1 MTHPILTTFF
11 LLICGFAT
19 STFAEDPRQN
29 LAEAL
34 ATKDLSQIRLAVDR
48 VKAALGPRAGVPEV
62 ADQYMEVPREE
73 TPLTRKEIQDAA
85 GVLLRQVE
93 RKRFWNIDIDPT
105 QMQAPLRAP
114 ASILS
119 ASIALGRSQLWEEAI
134 AQKQAQ
140 DTAEFLLW
148 TQTQAGADCFPFPAA
163 ENTSQDRAM
172 QVATQFLEKAKSKG
186 RWEQTVRNGWIFADH
201 GDGGLQ
207 FDNSECGVAMFEYY
221 EWTKEPKY
229 LESAKR
235 AASWALNQ
243 PLCVNWNYNAFSVEL
258 LAKAYAVTNEA
269 KYLDAA
275 VLKATHGVLPGQL
288 TDGPHAGRWLDPHNA
303 RPAYH
308 YIILR
313 ALARLWHALPE
324 SHPDRQA
331 IYQSLLLG
339 LQTRNAEMV
348 SKGIMTKDVSME
360 CLLLVQ
366 HLFAKDPEFLQKT
379 QTLEAFDRLQ
389 HLVIQQLRENKMAV
403 GPKAWGDWL
412 AHCYR
417 FQTER

>member
-1 MTHPILTTFF
+1 
-11 LLICGFAT
+11 
-19 STFAEDPRQN
+19 
-29 LAEAL
+29 
-34 ATKDLSQIRLAVDR
+34 
-48 VKAALGPRAGVPEV
+48 
-62 ADQYMEVPREE
+62 
-73 TPLTRKEIQDAA
+73 
-85 GVLLRQVE
+85 
-93 RKRFWNIDIDPT
+93 
-105 QMQAPLRAP
+105 MQAPLRAP

-148 TQTQAGADCFPFPAA
+148 TQTQAVRIAFPFLRPK
-163 ENTSQDRAM
+163 TLRRTVPCKWQPSFWRR
-172 QVATQFLEKAKSKG
+172 AKSKG

-288 TDGPHAGRWLDPHNA
+288 TDGPHAGRWLDPHNTRA
-303 RPAYH
+303 PPIITSYCAHWLDYGMRYPNPILIVKRFTKACFWGFRRATPRWFPKDHDQRCLNGMPFTRATSFRKRSGVLTEDTNSGSFRSFTTLGHPA
-308 YIILR
+308 I
-313 ALARLWHALPE
+313 
-324 SHPDRQA
+324 
-331 IYQSLLLG
+331 
-339 LQTRNAEMV
+339 T
-348 SKGIMTKDVSME
+348 
-360 CLLLVQ
+360 
-366 HLFAKDPEFLQKT
+366 
-379 QTLEAFDRLQ
+379 
-389 HLVIQQLRENKMAV
+389 ENKMAV
-403 GPKAWGDWL
+403 GPKAWAIGSRTAIDSKPKGKSRITRRL
-412 AHCYR
+412 DIGI
-417 FQTER
+417 QDEDSSSIMP